1 MVLEFVLRLAVLF
14 VLLVLVVW
22 DIRRERRRGVD
33 PPGLPGLPPDVVTTP
48 NSLRRPQEKGA
59 GAV

>member
-1 MVLEFVLRLAVLF
+1 VLEFVLRLAVLLAF
-14 VLLVLVVW
+14 IGLVVW

-33 PPGLPGLPPDVVTTP
+33 PPRLPGLAADVVTTP
-48 NSLRRPQEKGA
+48 DNLRRPQETGA